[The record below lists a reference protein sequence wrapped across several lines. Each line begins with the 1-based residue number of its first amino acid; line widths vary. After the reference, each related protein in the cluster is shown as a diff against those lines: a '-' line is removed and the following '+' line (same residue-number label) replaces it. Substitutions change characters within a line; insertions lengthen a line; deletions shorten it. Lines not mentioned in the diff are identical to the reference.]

1 MVGFSGLW
9 TNPPFATNG
18 IIQGYFPAMIVQ
30 SGDKFSARIGCINGA
45 TNCNVTFELRY
56 QVIIPPNIVSLENS
70 IAQTE
75 VYEGTLGTY
84 NVDLGALGLTGQY
97 VSFALRVTANNNTK
111 DNAAIWV
118 APQIVR

>member
-1 MVGFSGLW
+1 
-9 TNPPFATNG
+9 
-18 IIQGYFPAMIVQ
+18 
-30 SGDKFSARIGCINGA
+30 
-45 TNCNVTFELRY
+45 
-56 QVIIPPNIVSLENS
+56 VIIPPNIVSLENS